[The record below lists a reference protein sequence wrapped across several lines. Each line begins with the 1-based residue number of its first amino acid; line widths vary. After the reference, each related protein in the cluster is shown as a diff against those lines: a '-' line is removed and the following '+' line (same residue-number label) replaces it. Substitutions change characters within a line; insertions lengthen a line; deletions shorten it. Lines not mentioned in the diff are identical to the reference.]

1 MTKEHEKFIKEM
13 QNIADSEIRESDAAI
28 AKEKGRIQEISFMME
43 TMEEYFKKSEPDV
56 VHHIKAQEP
65 KKKVIIIDNGKIK
78 ALRDA
83 GWSYEKIADEVGCS
97 PQTVAN
103 RLYAMTQKEKA
114 KEKAEDK

>member
-28 AKEKGRIQEISFMME
+28 AKEKGRIQGISFMME
-43 TMEEYFKKSEPDV
+43 TMEEYFKKEEPDV
-56 VHHIKAQEP
+56 IHHITAKEKKP
-65 KKKVIIIDNGKIK
+65 VKKVIIDNGKIK

-97 PQTVAN
+97 PQTVVN
-103 RLYAMTQKEKA
+103 RLNAMRQEK
-114 KEKAEDK
+114 KAEEK

>member
-1 MTKEHEKFIKEM
+1 M
-13 QNIADSEIRESDAAI
+13 
-28 AKEKGRIQEISFMME
+28 
-43 TMEEYFKKSEPDV
+43 
-56 VHHIKAQEP
+56 

-114 KEKAEDK
+114 EEKAEDK